1 MKRLIIAAVAALT
14 LTFTQAQDCKVI
26 GDLAEKTM
34 EARQVGVSVSDMMDI
49 AKDDRLLKSI
59 ILDAYKRPRFSTEE
73 VQRRVITD
81 FRADWEVACYE
92 VRSKKK
98 GGSDV

>member
-1 MKRLIIAAVAALT
+1 MKALILAAAAT
-14 LTFTQAQDCKVI
+14 LTMITANAQDCKMI

-34 EARQVGVSVSDMMDI
+34 EARQVGVPMSKMMEI

-59 ILDAYKRPRFSTEE
+59 IIDAYKKPRFSTDEF
-73 VQRRVITD
+73 QRSATVD

-92 VRSKKK
+92 VKNKK
-98 GGSDV
+98 GGSNV

>member
-1 MKRLIIAAVAALT
+1 MKQLILAAAAAMT
-14 LTFTQAQDCKVI
+14 VTTANAQDCKMI

-34 EARQVGVSVSDMMDI
+34 EARQVGVPMSKMMEI

-59 ILDAYKRPRFSTEE
+59 ILDAYKKPRFSTEE
-73 VQRRVITD
+73 FQRSATVD

-92 VRSKKK
+92 VRNKKK